1 MTTKDLSKEVS
12 KKLGF
17 TCKDVEEVI
26 RTTFDTIADNVAQGD
41 YVKVSHFGTFD
52 SITRKA
58 HKGYNPLT
66 GEEIDI
72 KENRLPKF
80 KPSAEFKMS
89 LSK

>member
-1 MTTKDLSKEVS
+1 MTTKELSKEVAR
-12 KKLGF
+12 KLGF

-26 RTTFDTIADNVAQGD
+26 KTTFDTIANNVINGD

-52 SITRKA
+52 SITRAA

-66 GEEIDI
+66 GESIDI

-80 KPSAEFKMS
+80 KPSAEFKMN
-89 LSK
+89 LSN

>member
-1 MTTKDLSKEVS
+1 MTTKELTKEVA

-26 RTTFDTIADNVAQGD
+26 RTTFDVISDNVIKGD

-52 SITRKA
+52 SITRAA
-58 HKGYNPLT
+58 HKGFNPLT
-66 GEEIDI
+66 RESIDI

-80 KPSAEFKMS
+80 KPSSEFKS
-89 LSK
+89 NLSK